1 MMEVSSLLAVLAF
14 QTLLM
19 DYMTTKLSL
28 EELGTIVNDI
38 TPDPETEAVEKQI
51 QDFTETEVTIKLSA
65 LLYDR
70 LKRLAEF
77 KSIDISEYCLSVL
90 DESTAEQVGRPT
102 ISGPSNL
109 SGNAVAKKVTGPS
122 FLTNKL

>member
-1 MMEVSSLLAVLAF
+1 
-14 QTLLM
+14 
-19 DYMTTKLSL
+19 MTTKLSL

-38 TPDPETEAVEKQI
+38 TPDPEVEAVEEQI
-51 QDFTETEVTIKLSA
+51 KAFTETEVTVKLSA
-65 LLYDR
+65 PLYER

-77 KSIDISEYCLSVL
+77 KTQDISEYCLSVL
-90 DESTAEQVGRPT
+90 DESTLEQVGRPT